1 MYWKNNKY
9 VISSQL
15 IKKHIILSHFD
26 SSNSIFLHPEC
37 SPWTFHPSE
46 LNLQHPI
53 NNFFRKL
60 YWLPYMLSLVPI
72 LLQSIFFDILPN
84 LSYFT
89 IIIVFFYCRL
99 HLLIYL
105 TEYFFPFDSWIQRI
119 VLIIFFGLRHIIIIF
134 PVDSPLLMHRWYS
147 QVSVTC
153 IFFMLFQTQYST
165 KYAYCRCFF
174 FFL

>member
-60 YWLPYMLSLVPI
+60 YWLPYMLSLVSI
-72 LLQSIFFDILPN
+72 LLQSIFFYILPN

-99 HLLIYL
+99 HLLYYL
-105 TEYFFPFDSWIQRI
+105 TVFFSFWLLDTEDCANNILWFKAYHHHFPSW
-119 VLIIFFGLRHIIIIF
+119 LS
-134 PVDSPLLMHRWYS
+134 SP
-147 QVSVTC
+147 
-153 IFFMLFQTQYST
+153 
-165 KYAYCRCFF
+165 YA
-174 FFL
+174 